1 MASLFEQDFKYTVR
15 AQAIFKD
22 LQGNL
27 LPIYLELMEEGFSP
41 REITVLVNT
50 AATQTENEA
59 VQEWQEANCHP
70 QSSPS
75 QPLPPLCEPIGTPQA

>member
-1 MASLFEQDFKYTVR
+1 MASLFEQDFKYTAR
-15 AQAIFKD
+15 AKAIFKE

-27 LPIYLELMEEGFSP
+27 LPIYLELIEEGFSP

-59 VQEWQEANCHP
+59 VQEWQDVNCHP

-75 QPLPPLCEPIGTPQA
+75 TPLPTLCEPLGTPQA